1 METTKRT
8 TKIRIKRDSFRSDLR
23 AFSSW
28 SKAPKVRTIAEFAE
42 QEIIIAG
49 NGRYRGFKFSLSRQP
64 HVRLWFEAIASGL
77 FRRYVM
83 TGPSQS
89 GKSLI
94 GFVIIAMYYLFERG
108 ETVILGLPTMEMAS
122 DKWKK
127 DIEPAIRL
135 SRYRKLLPTRGTGS
149 RGGKFESVTFK
160 NGATLKFMSGGG
172 DDKKRSSYDAR
183 ILIVT
188 ETDGLDTP
196 GDTSREADPLQ
207 QLEAR
212 TASFGEDARIF
223 LECTVSEETGRT
235 WKEIKEGSDS
245 RIALRCPHCGKWV
258 TPGRES
264 LVGWQGAPDE
274 VTAAERSAFY
284 CDLCGAMWTEEQ
296 RRLAHIDAKLVHK
309 GQEITETGEITGNPP
324 RTFTLGYRYS
334 AVNNLLV
341 PAGVVG
347 AKEWRAAKSD
357 NPENDERALCQ
368 FTWAI
373 PPKPSVEALVS
384 LDARAI
390 ASKIAHPA
398 RGYVPEGGE
407 LLTVGID
414 VHKWH
419 IEWVIVSWLLGCRGH
434 IVDYGVE
441 SVPSDAM
448 LEEMAILTTLRT
460 LWASWQSGW
469 QCSNLGP
476 RFLRFGLVDSGYQS
490 DIVYRFCRETGDVL
504 MPSKGQGATQRA
516 GAYTQPRGVSPNV
529 KHIGEQWHVGA
540 VPMASGGSIGLVEIN
555 VDHWKTWLHERWR
568 CALGAPGSMELFHSA
583 KQDEHFTFAKH
594 QTSEEKQ
601 LEFTPGKGET
611 VKWVKKNSQNH
622 WLDALSY
629 ACVAANIAGV
639 KLIVEK
645 SDETKPAGK
654 RAEPVRSLFNFGG
667 DGDPFLVID
676 R

>member
-1 METTKRT
+1 MDRETPT
-8 TKIRIKRDSFRSDLR
+8 TKIRIKRDAFRSDLR

-28 SKAPKVRTIAEFAE
+28 AKAPKVRTIREFAE

-64 HVRLWFEAIASGL
+64 HVRLWFDAIASGM

-94 GFVIIAMYYLFERG
+94 GFVIIAMYFLFEMG

-196 GDTSREADPLQ
+196 GDSSREADPLQ

-235 WKEIKEGSDS
+235 WREIKEGSDS
-245 RIALRCPHCGKWV
+245 RIALKCPHCEKWV
-258 TPGRES
+258 TPGRDS

-274 VTAAERSAFY
+274 VTASERSAFY

-296 RRLAHIDAKLVHK
+296 RRIAHIDAKLVHK
-309 GQEITETGEITGNPP
+309 GQEITEAGEVTGSPP
-324 RTFTLGYRYS
+324 RTFTLGYRYT

-341 PAGVVG
+341 PASVVG
-347 AKEWRAAKSD
+347 AKEWRAAKSET
-357 NPENDERALCQ
+357 PENDERAMCQ
-368 FTWAI
+368 FVWAI
-373 PPKPSVEALVS
+373 PPKPSVEALVN
-384 LDARAI
+384 LDARVLAERMQ
-390 ASKIAHPA
+390 HPG
-398 RGYVPEGGE
+398 RGF
-407 LLTVGID
+407 
-414 VHKWH
+414 
-419 IEWVIVSWLLGCRGH
+419 
-434 IVDYGVE
+434 
-441 SVPSDAM
+441 VPSDAM
-448 LEEMAILTTLRT
+448 LVTMGVDIGKHILHWVVAAWRGQARGQIIDYGVVETNARQLGEDRGIFFALQQLQETANAG
-460 LWASWQSGW
+460 WNKSGQSIPAAAV
-469 QCSNLGP
+469 CI
-476 RFLRFGLVDSGYQS
+476 DSGYRAEL
-490 DIVYRFCRETGDVL
+490 VYEFCKADNAKFF
-504 MPSKGQGATQRA
+504 PSKGFSTTEYSRPTAVGRHT
-516 GAYTQPRGVSPNV
+516 V
-529 KHIGEQWHVGA
+529 HIGEGYHVERLA
-540 VPMASGGSIGLVEIN
+540 SSGGVKLIEIDA
-555 VDHWKTWLHERWR
+555 DHWKSRLHDGYS
-568 CALGAPGSMELFHSA
+568 CALDSPGAVTLFHTG
-583 KQDEHFTFAKH
+583 EHGVHISFAKH
-594 QTSEEKQ
+594 QTAEKK
-601 LEFTPGKGET
+601 EREMDRRRGE
-611 VKWVKKNSQNH
+611 VVRWVNEHKRANH
-622 WLDALSY
+622 WFDAAVL
-629 ACVAANIAGV
+629 AMVAGCHMGV
-639 KLIVEK
+639 KLNDDPV
-645 SDETKPAGK
+645 SHDTPGSWFAQQRK
-654 RAEPVRSLFNFGG
+654 RR
-667 DGDPFLVID
+667 
-676 R
+676 